1 MFSALLFVDEPAGKN
16 VYSSQY
22 TFLYKRIPVSETH
35 EGRKCPRIHWSSYCN
50 TLMVNNVITIVTS
63 YCVAVALI
71 ASILLYLVDASKG
84 KIIYM

>member
-1 MFSALLFVDEPAGKN
+1 
-16 VYSSQY
+16 
-22 TFLYKRIPVSETH
+22 
-35 EGRKCPRIHWSSYCN
+35 
-50 TLMVNNVITIVTS
+50 MVNNVITIVTS

>member
-1 MFSALLFVDEPAGKN
+1 MSQLVKK

>member
-1 MFSALLFVDEPAGKN
+1 MFSVLLFVDEPAGKKCLFFS
-16 VYSSQY
+16 VY
-22 TFLYKRIPVSETH
+22 FFYKRIPVSETH
-35 EGRKCPRIHWSSYCN
+35 EGRKYPRIQWSSYCD

-63 YCVAVALI
+63 YCVTVALI

>member
-1 MFSALLFVDEPAGKN
+1 MFSALLFVDEPAGKKCLFFSL
-16 VYSSQY
+16 Y
-22 TFLYKRIPVSETH
+22 FLYKRIPVSETH

-63 YCVAVALI
+63 YCVTVALI